1 MQIRTPKDIGLLIR
15 EARRSKS
22 MTGAQLA
29 RQAGVAHS
37 WLSEIENGKPTAEI
51 GKVLQVMLFLGLTM
65 DVTPPGSTS
74 SISAGLASQD
84 TDYPNLDDIIQDGMK
99 P

>member
-15 EARRSKS
+15 ETRRRKS

-29 RQAGVAHS
+29 RQLGVSHS
-37 WLSEIENGKPTAEI
+37 WLSEIENGKSTAEI
-51 GKVLQVMLFLGLTM
+51 GKVLQVMRFLELNIT
-65 DVTPPGSTS
+65 VTPPGS
-74 SISAGLASQD
+74 ASPALEATGYWD
-84 TDYPNLDDIIQDGMK
+84 LYPNLDDIIDSGLK

>member
-1 MQIRTPKDIGLLIR
+1 MQVRTPKDIGLLIR
-15 EARRSKS
+15 ETRRQKS

-29 RQAGVAHS
+29 RRLGLSHS

-51 GKVLQVMLFLGLTM
+51 GKVLQVMRFLELTI
-65 DVTPPGSTS
+65 DIAPPSF
-74 SISAGLASQD
+74 APPASERREGVP
-84 TDYPNLDDIIQDGMK
+84 YPNLDDIIDSGSK